1 MTLDTL
7 FTLCNLAVLPAWL
20 LLVFAPGSPWTARVV
35 HSLLVPCVLGTV
47 YVLTFALAPA
57 PPEGGSF
64 STLPGVMALF
74 TSPHV
79 ALAGWVHYLVFDL
92 FVGAWEVRDAER
104 LGIRH
109 VVVVPCL
116 LLTFLLGPSGLLAWM
131 GVRWGMRGAVGLR
144 EQTA

>member
-7 FTLCNLAVLPAWL
+7 FRLCNLAVLPAWL
-20 LLVFAPGSPWTARVV
+20 LLVFAPRSRWTTSIV
-35 HSLLVPCVLGTV
+35 HSMLVPCVLGAA
-47 YVLTFALAPA
+47 YLLTFALAPS

-64 STLPGVMALF
+64 STLSGVMALF

-92 FVGAWEVRDAER
+92 FVGAWEVRDAQR

-109 VVVVPCL
+109 AVVVPCL
-116 LLTFLLGPSGLLAWM
+116 LLTFLLGPSGLLAWA
-131 GVRWGMRGAVGLR
+131 GVRWGMRGMVGLT

>member
-1 MTLDTL
+1 
-7 FTLCNLAVLPAWL
+7 
-20 LLVFAPGSPWTARVV
+20 
-35 HSLLVPCVLGTV
+35 
-47 YVLTFALAPA
+47 
-57 PPEGGSF
+57 
-64 STLPGVMALF
+64 
-74 TSPHV
+74 
-79 ALAGWVHYLVFDL
+79 
-92 FVGAWEVRDAER
+92 VRDAER